1 MTGNFCTNCSFS
13 KLILNFATYNDNS
26 YKVALKFKTIFEI
39 NPAEI
44 EVNDTVKFLHGC
56 KSWPWP
62 LPPLYPEAAKKRSET
77 CVLVD
82 IATEILQRL
91 CVDVTLEGRY
101 RQSLTSHPSFVTGV
115 ECEDI
120 GIGSVT
126 TWHGSPDGRVRG
138 GASFVWGEKDADEDE
153 DESDDDS
160 VHSDGRTTT
169 LEAKF
174 SIRWSHLAQVVG
186 TCVVA
191 SFTERNLH
199 PEKRALVPTIL
210 IGDKYFRVCLYDCEK
225 DILIISSRK
234 SLSTKEHLSQS
245 AMVLL
250 WAVLN
255 HR

>member
-1 MTGNFCTNCSFS
+1 MVRPG
-13 KLILNFATYNDNS
+13 
-26 YKVALKFKTIFEI
+26 KVALTFDTLFGI

-44 EVNDTVKFLHGC
+44 EVNDTVKFLYTC

-62 LPPLYPEAAKKRSET
+62 PPPLYPVAAKKRSET
-77 CVLVD
+77 CIMVD

-91 CVDVTLEGRY
+91 CIDVTLER
-101 RQSLTSHPSFVTGV
+101 RFKPSLTSHPSFVTGV
-115 ECEDI
+115 KCEDI

-138 GASFVWGEKDADEDE
+138 GASFVWGEKDTDEDE
-153 DESDDDS
+153 DDESDNDS

-169 LEAKF
+169 LEAEI
-174 SIRWSHLAQVVG
+174 SIRWSHLAHVQVVG
-186 TCVVA
+186 TCVAA

-199 PEKRALVPTIL
+199 PEKRALVPTVL
-210 IGDKYFRVCLYDCEK
+210 IGYKYFRVCLYDCEK
-225 DILIISSRK
+225 DILIISSRE
-234 SLSTKEHLSQS
+234 SLSTKERLSQS

-250 WAVLN
+250 WAIFN